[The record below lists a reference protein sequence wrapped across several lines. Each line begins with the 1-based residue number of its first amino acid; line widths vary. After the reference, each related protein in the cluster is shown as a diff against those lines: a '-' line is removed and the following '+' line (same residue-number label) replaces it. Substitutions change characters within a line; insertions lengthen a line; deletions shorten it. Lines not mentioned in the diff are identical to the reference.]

1 MKNIIRDIPKVELHC
16 HLDGS
21 VSKEYIK
28 WQSLLQNIE
37 VDLNKVEVKP
47 NNKNLEAYLQCFD
60 EILKVMHTPSS
71 IENAVIDVA
80 KQAIKGG
87 IVYIELRFAPFFHIK
102 KAWMLWK
109 YWLLFVK
116 GQIILKNISI

>member
-47 NNKNLEAYLQCFD
+47 NNKGSMSNWTDAF
-60 EILKVMHTPSS
+60 
-71 IENAVIDVA
+71 
-80 KQAIKGG
+80 
-87 IVYIELRFAPFFHIK
+87 
-102 KAWMLWK
+102 
-109 YWLLFVK
+109 
-116 GQIILKNISI
+116 NIGS